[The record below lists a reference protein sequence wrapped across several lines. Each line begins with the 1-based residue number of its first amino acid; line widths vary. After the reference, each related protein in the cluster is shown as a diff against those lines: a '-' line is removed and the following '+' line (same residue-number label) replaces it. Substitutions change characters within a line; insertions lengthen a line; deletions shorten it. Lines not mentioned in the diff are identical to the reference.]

1 MIKNVIRFIET
12 LAEISNCKVDKEN
25 IAATVDCLQ
34 KLPAETITGNE
45 WNVEDYTVNL
55 FPFVPT
61 IDGYFFETHPKDL
74 IDSVCP
80 EIPVL
85 IGSNKNEGF
94 WSLMYYLTDLMPNR
108 ELSDEEMTLNM
119 TSYMGYV
126 NNILSF
132 YPKKVLYILQL
143 IRPF

>member
-1 MIKNVIRFIET
+1 MIWFIET
-12 LAEISNCKVDKEN
+12 LAELSNCKVDKEN
-25 IAATVDCLQ
+25 IASTIDCLQ

-45 WNVEDYTVNL
+45 WKVEDYTVNF

-61 IDGYFFETHPKDL
+61 IDGYFLETHPKDL

-80 EIPVL
+80 EVPVL

-108 ELSDEEMTLNM
+108 ELSDEEMRLNM
-119 TSYMGYV
+119 TSYMGYA
-126 NNILSF
+126 NSILSF
-132 YPKKVLYILQL
+132 EPKEVWYILELMQM
-143 IRPF
+143 

>member
-1 MIKNVIRFIET
+1 MIWFIET

-34 KLPAETITGNE
+34 KLPAEKITENE

-61 IDGYFFETHPKDL
+61 IDGYFFETHPKEL
-74 IDSVCP
+74 INSVCP

-94 WSLMYYLTDLMPNR
+94 WSLMYFLTDLMPNR
-108 ELSDEEMTLNM
+108 ELSNEEMTLNI

-132 YPKKVLYILQL
+132 HPKEVLSI
-143 IRPF
+143 